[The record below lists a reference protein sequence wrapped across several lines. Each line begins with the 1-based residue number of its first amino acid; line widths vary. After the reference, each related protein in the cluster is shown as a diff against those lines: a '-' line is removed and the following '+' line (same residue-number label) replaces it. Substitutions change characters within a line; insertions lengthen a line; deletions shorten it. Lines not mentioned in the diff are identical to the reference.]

1 MSSPATSTPSLA
13 LSAPS
18 QRSYRFAFLATALG
32 AGHLTLTSL
41 TSGIRWEHL
50 LVDGLFMTLPWCGTR
65 AQAVARA
72 CVPLWLTGVLV
83 DGQRFLPLL
92 GPIRTGDFRAL
103 ELRFFRAGNP
113 PVSWAEWLYLR
124 PFLALDLLCGAA
136 YALFIYEYLAV
147 AVDFFFRD
155 RVKFDAFLWAFFIA
169 VLSGAVI
176 YVLFPVAPPWY
187 ILEHGLGP
195 ADPHAVGSAAGCA
208 RFDAFFG
215 IHYFQSFYARNP
227 SVFGAMP
234 SLHVTYPFL
243 VTLFTWSRGW
253 RWRLPTLG
261 FTLLVSFAAVYLA
274 HHYVL
279 DVLAGYAVAVW
290 AARAGLYLGRRFG
303 SAQAA
308 VLSLPRVSTT

>member
-1 MSSPATSTPSLA
+1 M
-13 LSAPS
+13 
-18 QRSYRFAFLATALG
+18 G
-32 AGHLTLTSL
+32 
-41 TSGIRWEHL
+41 
-50 LVDGLFMTLPWCGTR
+50 LPWCGVQAR
-65 AQAVARA
+65 AVARA

-103 ELRFFRAGNP
+103 ELRFFSAGTP
-113 PVSWAEWLYLR
+113 PISWAEWFSAR
-124 PFLALDLLCGAA
+124 PVLALDLLCGAA

-155 RVKFDAFLWAFFIA
+155 RKKFDAFVWAFFVA

-176 YVLFPVAPPWY
+176 YILLPVAPPWY
-187 ILEHGLGP
+187 ILEHGTGP

-215 IHYFQSFYARNP
+215 IHYFQGFYARNP

-243 VTLFTWSRGW
+243 VTLFTWTRGW
-253 RWRLPTLG
+253 RWRLPTLA
-261 FTLLVSFAAVYLA
+261 FTLLVSFAAVYLV

-290 AARAGLYLGRRFG
+290 SAKAGVYLGQRFG
-303 SAQAA
+303 SLAPAGSA
-308 VLSLPRVSTT
+308 SVAWVSAK